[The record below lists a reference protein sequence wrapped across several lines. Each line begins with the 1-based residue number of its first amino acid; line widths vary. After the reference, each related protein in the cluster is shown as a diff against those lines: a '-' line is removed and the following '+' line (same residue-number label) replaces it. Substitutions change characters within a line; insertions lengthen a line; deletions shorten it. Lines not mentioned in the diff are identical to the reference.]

1 MNRTGLVL
9 EGGAMR
15 GIYTAGVLDVF
26 LEEGIHFDG
35 VIGVSAGAI
44 HGISYVAKQ
53 KGRSI
58 RYYKKYCK
66 DRRFMSLW
74 SLLTTGSIVGEKFCY
89 HDLPEKLDPFDYD
102 AFDHSDTEFYA
113 VCTNLETGRAEYL
126 KITNAREQMDLLKA
140 SASMPYVSKIVDWEG
155 KKLLDGG
162 CADSIPVRAFQSMGF
177 DKNVVV
183 LTREDGYVK
192 LPENAGMAR
201 TVYRK
206 YPLFARTIAGRYENY
221 NRTVRDIKGMEEKGE
236 IFVIRPSVRLTIPR
250 MSHDREE
257 LQKVYDIGRRDAKKR
272 LTEMK
277 NWLEG

>member
-66 DRRFMSLW
+66 DRRFMSFW

-89 HDLPEKLDPFDYD
+89 HDLPEKLDPFDYE

-126 KITNAREQMDLLKA
+126 KSTNAREPMGRLQSL
-140 SASMPYVSKIVDWEG
+140 ASMP
-155 KKLLDGG
+155 
-162 CADSIPVRAFQSMGF
+162 
-177 DKNVVV
+177 
-183 LTREDGYVK
+183 
-192 LPENAGMAR
+192 
-201 TVYRK
+201 
-206 YPLFARTIAGRYENY
+206 
-221 NRTVRDIKGMEEKGE
+221 
-236 IFVIRPSVRLTIPR
+236 
-250 MSHDREE
+250 
-257 LQKVYDIGRRDAKKR
+257 
-272 LTEMK
+272 
-277 NWLEG
+277 

>member
-1 MNRTGLVL
+1 M
-9 EGGAMR
+9 
-15 GIYTAGVLDVF
+15 
-26 LEEGIHFDG
+26 
-35 VIGVSAGAI
+35 
-44 HGISYVAKQ
+44 
-53 KGRSI
+53 
-58 RYYKKYCK
+58 
-66 DRRFMSLW
+66 
-74 SLLTTGSIVGEKFCY
+74 GEKFCY
-89 HDLPEKLDPFDYD
+89 HDLPEKLDPFDYE

-201 TVYRK
+201 TVLPEISFVCQDDR
-206 YPLFARTIAGRYENY
+206 
-221 NRTVRDIKGMEEKGE
+221 RTV
-236 IFVIRPSVRLTIPR
+236 
-250 MSHDREE
+250 
-257 LQKVYDIGRRDAKKR
+257 
-272 LTEMK
+272 
-277 NWLEG
+277 